1 MKILRALAIIA
12 TSAATAQA
20 ATTTTVVDIPAADGG
35 MQRFLHVRPDDPVAY
50 LVNIPGGDGVLGIQ
64 NDGSMHTRVGECN
77 PVGRNRTAFAS
88 RRIGVV
94 LIDQTTQGSIYNY
107 DDIEAVVRY
116 LRARDDIPVWISGG
130 SNSTG
135 TTGLVGVRLP
145 GQIPGG
151 VIFNAPQRPASNVA
165 SITRHT
171 AVIYHPADPDQFGSA
186 MFNALTTAIVRER
199 IAINGGTNIG
209 CGHHL
214 FQGADAEYVDAAA
227 GFIERH
233 NAATIAGTA
242 LNVQGLWFKS
252 PAFSESGWGVNL
264 TQQGDILFATWFT
277 YDTDGRG
284 MWLVMPNGTRS
295 GSSWSGALYRTTGP
309 AFSSVPF
316 NPQQVQVTEAGSA
329 TFSFTDSDNGTF
341 SYTVGAVSQSK
352 AITRQ
357 VFGTLP
363 TCAEGGAQGASPN
376 YQALWWSDPP
386 NSESGWG
393 LNIAHQGDILFATW
407 FTYDTD
413 GRGMWLVLPS
423 GARTGPGAYTG
434 ALYRTTGTPLANAW
448 VNSALVATEV
458 GSASLNFID
467 ANRGTFT
474 YTAGGVTQTKPIT
487 RQIYREPA
495 TVCR

>member
-1 MKILRALAIIA
+1 M
-12 TSAATAQA
+12 
-20 ATTTTVVDIPAADGG
+20 
-35 MQRFLHVRPDDPVAY
+35 
-50 LVNIPGGDGVLGIQ
+50 
-64 NDGSMHTRVGECN
+64 
-77 PVGRNRTAFAS
+77 
-88 RRIGVV
+88 
-94 LIDQTTQGSIYNY
+94 
-107 DDIEAVVRY
+107 
-116 LRARDDIPVWISGG
+116 
-130 SNSTG
+130 
-135 TTGLVGVRLP
+135 
-145 GQIPGG
+145 
-151 VIFNAPQRPASNVA
+151 
-165 SITRHT
+165 
-171 AVIYHPADPDQFGSA
+171 IYHPADPDQFGSA

-284 MWLVMPNGTRS
+284 MWLV
-295 GSSWSGALYRTTGP
+295 
-309 AFSSVPF
+309 
-316 NPQQVQVTEAGSA
+316 
-329 TFSFTDSDNGTF
+329 
-341 SYTVGAVSQSK
+341 
-352 AITRQ
+352 
-357 VFGTLP
+357 
-363 TCAEGGAQGASPN
+363 
-376 YQALWWSDPP
+376 
-386 NSESGWG
+386 
-393 LNIAHQGDILFATW
+393 
-407 FTYDTD
+407 
-413 GRGMWLVLPS
+413 LPS